1 MKIKNTILPSEW
13 SSKIRRYCLQS
24 HSKIR
29 GQYKGS
35 HRSHRF
41 GSSLE
46 FSDFREYHS
55 GDDVRQIDWNVY
67 ARTEKYYI
75 KRFLDEQEMRVH
87 ILLDTTKSMSQEVKW
102 MVAKQLTVALGTMVL
117 NQDDHLSFSF
127 VSEKNVPLFRRK
139 GASFQNAFEQT
150 VAQLD
155 KPTIDGD
162 FTRHAIKV
170 IPKGLTVLI
179 IISDGLEP
187 IEEWRTFFKQMPK
200 SAGDIRFLQIQTT
213 QEIAPAYTGD
223 LELLDM
229 ETKESLNVSMSQ
241 TVFNSYQQ
249 QRDRHQSQL
258 IALCQQYGIAFLPVN
273 VNDGIQH
280 ILFHQLMKVH
290 WIG

>member
-1 MKIKNTILPSEW
+1 MKIKNTILPPEW

-150 VAQLD
+150 VAQLE

-187 IEEWRTFFKQMPK
+187 IEEWRTFLKQTPK
-200 SAGDIRFLQIQTT
+200 VAGDIRFLQIQTT